1 MTEAQT
7 NVLRE
12 ASTAQAD
19 RERPPDKSW
28 RYFGGLIRYSSW
40 LYVAIT
46 LMRIF
51 IFGIAPQL
59 GGLLLR
65 EFFNALSGN
74 AALNLTPEAIAAIVL
89 GLALA
94 RAMVIFPDIYVHFLY
109 GFRTG
114 ALLRK
119 NMLVRILDRPG
130 ARAVPQSPGEAIS
143 RFRDDVN
150 NAADFTA
157 QLPFLVGQALFA
169 IAALV
174 TMLRISI
181 RVTLIAYAPFI
192 IIIFV
197 ANRAMKN
204 VEKYR
209 EANRK
214 ASGRVTDFIGEIFG
228 AAQAVKVA
236 TAEADVLA
244 RFSRLNESRRKAAIT
259 DRLYMAF
266 IESAIWNFINV
277 ITGVILLL
285 VAQSLNA
292 SRPGGPAMTLGDF
305 ALFIFY
311 LGFAT
316 EFTAMT
322 GVLMAWYKQA
332 GVALARMITLLQG
345 APPMTLVKHTPVYIS
360 GELPPIPYTPKTDEH
375 RLEEI
380 RVTGLTYCYDDT
392 GRGIEDIHLC
402 LKRGSFVVLT
412 GRIGSGKTTL
422 LRALLGLLP
431 KQRGE
436 IRWNGQIVEDP
447 ASFFIPPR
455 SAYTAQVPLL
465 FSESIKDNILMGLPE
480 DRVDLPEAVRL
491 AVMEKDIEDLEH
503 RLDTVIGS
511 KGVKISGGQ
520 RQRTAAA
527 RMFVRSPELLVLD
540 DLSSALDVET
550 ERILWERLFGKSNGY
565 TCLVVSHRRPALR
578 RADHIIVLKD
588 GRVEAEGKLDDL
600 LETCEEMRRLW
611 QGDLGTPGAVKSEV
625 ESNSPLEVGLGSVV
639 QV

>member
-1 MTEAQT
+1 VTGAAAQ
-7 NVLRE
+7 
-12 ASTAQAD
+12 SQQD
-19 RERPPDKSW
+19 RARPPDRPW
-28 RYFGGLIRYSSW
+28 RYFWALIRYSPW
-40 LYVAIT
+40 LYAA
-46 LMRIF
+46 LAGMRIF

-59 GGLLLR
+59 SGLVLR
-65 EFFNALSGN
+65 AFFNTLSGS
-74 AALNLTPEAIAAIVL
+74 AALGLTPDAIAAIVV

-94 RAMVIFPDIYVHFLY
+94 RALVIFGDIFGHFLY

-119 NMLVRILDRPG
+119 NMLTRILDRPG

-157 QLPFLVGQALFA
+157 QLPFLIGQALFA
-169 IAALV
+169 IGALV
-174 TMLRISI
+174 TMLRISV
-181 RVTLIAYAPFI
+181 RVTLIAYVPFVVI
-192 IIIFV
+192 VLV

-209 EANRK
+209 QANRK

-244 RFSRLNESRRKAAIT
+244 RFSRLNESRRKVAVA
-259 DRLYMAF
+259 DRLYLASV
-266 IESAIWNFINV
+266 ESAVWNFINV

-292 SRPGGPAMTLGDF
+292 TRPGGPAMTLGDF

-311 LGFAT
+311 LGFTT
-316 EFTAMT
+316 EFTATT
-322 GVLMAWYKQA
+322 GILMAWYKQA

-345 APPMTLVKHTPVYIS
+345 APPLTLVKHTPVYVT
-360 GELPPIPYTPKTDEH
+360 GELPSVPYTPKTEEH
-375 RLEEI
+375 RLEEVQ
-380 RVTGLTYCYDDT
+380 VTGLTYRYDDT
-392 GRGIEDIHLC
+392 GRGIEDVNLC
-402 LKRGSFVVLT
+402 LKRGSFVVVT

-447 ASFFIPPR
+447 AGFFVPPR
-455 SAYTAQVPLL
+455 SAYTPQVPLL
-465 FSESIKDNILMGLPE
+465 FSESIKDNILLGLPE
-480 DRVDLPEAVRL
+480 ERVDLAGAVGL
-491 AVMEKDIEDLEH
+491 AVLEQDIEDLEH
-503 RLDTVIGS
+503 GLETLIGS

-520 RQRTAAA
+520 RQRAAAA

-550 ERILWERLFGKSNGY
+550 ERTLWERLFARGNGT

-578 RADHIIVLKD
+578 RADAIIVLKD
-588 GRVEAEGKLDDL
+588 GRVEAEGQLDAL

-611 QGDLGTPGAVKSEV
+611 QGDLGTPEAVKSQ
-625 ESNSPLEVGLGSVV
+625 V
-639 QV
+639 QVVRAPIAQDGNGEG